1 VGVVQE
7 DVGDGEG
14 VRELAVADEGH
25 GADDAD
31 ALLPDCFAI
40 AREVV
45 EEGAVAVEEPFAE
58 ERVAGEVDEVPV
70 VDAVGVI
77 QIEFDALLLLDRRL
91 LRVPEDLHEG
101 EQGGEAQLVVL
112 AGDAFF
118 EVVETRL
125 PPAFADDRARHGN
138 LDSQELVALAVLA
151 GAGLEEAREPRHLG
165 GVRVREHLCPED
177 VHQCSISSERAS
189 WSGQLVPRALQS
201 MPRRRAMTSSFFMPT
216 TRAER
221 PWVLPWQPPV
231 YWTRRMMSPSS
242 SMSICCEQTAPQVRK
257 EARRMPPS
265 WISEIGITS
274 NMMQSYGK

>member
-1 VGVVQE
+1 MRVVKE

-14 VRELAVADEGH
+14 VRELPAADEGH

-31 ALLPDCFAI
+31 ALLPEGA
-40 AREVV
+40 AVPGEVV
-45 EEGAVAVEEPFAE
+45 EEGVVAVEEPFAE

-77 QIEFDALLLLDRRL
+77 QIEFDALLLDRRL

-101 EQGGEAQLVVL
+101 EEGGEAQLVVL

-118 EVVETRL
+118 EVLETRL
-125 PPAFADDRARHGN
+125 PPAVFDNGARHGD

-151 GAGLEEAREPRHLG
+151 RAGLEEAREPRHLG
-165 GVRVREHLCPED
+165 RVRVREHLRQQG
-177 VHQCSISSERAS
+177 VHSFSSARAS
-189 WSGQLVPRALQS
+189 WSGQLVPRPLQS
-201 MPRRRAMTSSFFMPT
+201 MPRRRAMTSVFFMPT
-216 TRAER
+216 QRAER

-231 YWTRRMMSPSS
+231 YWTRRTMSPSS

-257 EARRMPPS
+257 EARRMPLS
-265 WISEIGITS
+265 WVSEMGITS
-274 NMMQSYGK
+274 NI